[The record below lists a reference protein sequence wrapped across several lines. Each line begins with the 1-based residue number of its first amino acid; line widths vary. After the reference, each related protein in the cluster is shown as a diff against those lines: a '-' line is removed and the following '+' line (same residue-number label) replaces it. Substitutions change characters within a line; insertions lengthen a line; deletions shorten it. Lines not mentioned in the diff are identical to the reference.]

1 MSDSVRARA
10 WPPVWL
16 AYLAAFLGVC
26 GHASSE
32 FFVKLS
38 GLDGAEVSVWRFMV
52 GGAALVLVC
61 LARSD
66 SRDLLG
72 PLRRDFM
79 PIAALSI
86 LGMAFGQFLFHIA
99 LDYASVVQVATMV
112 TVMPIATVFVARVL
126 RGDTVTPAKLV
137 SGVGAFA
144 GCMLLLTDGY
154 LDQLTA
160 GGDSIIGI
168 LLALCC
174 AFIGAVYLVL
184 VKPYI
189 GRYGAV
195 RMTTYTFSLGFFVL
209 WPLVGL
215 AWGEWVNPATL
226 FERDAVQAGSIV
238 ALGIWNTC
246 IGFIL
251 WLWGLANVP
260 DITRGNYLFFL
271 KPVIA
276 ALLAAFILGDTITL
290 PQLGA
295 IFVITAF
302 VAAELFYDDL
312 RRLLREWGRT

>member
-1 MSDSVRARA
+1 MNTPESGTG

-38 GLDGAEVSVWRFMV
+38 GLSGAEVSVWRFML

-61 LARSD
+61 LLRAD

-72 PLRRDFM
+72 PLRRDLL

-99 LDYASVVQVATMV
+99 LDYASVVQVATMI

-126 RGDTVTPAKLV
+126 QGTKVTPAKLV
-137 SGVGAFA
+137 SGIGAFG
-144 GCMLLLTDGY
+144 GCLLLFTDGY
-154 LDQLTA
+154 IDQLA
-160 GGDSIIGI
+160 SGGDSMVGI
-168 LLALCC
+168 ALSLAC
-174 AFIGAVYLVL
+174 AFIGATYLVL
-184 VKPYI
+184 VKPYV

-195 RMTTYTFSLGFFVL
+195 RMTTYTFALGFLVL
-209 WPLVGL
+209 WPVVGV
-215 AWGEWVNPATL
+215 AWEVWVNPLTL
-226 FERDAVQAGSIV
+226 FDREPIQVGSIL

-260 DITRGNYLFFL
+260 DMTRGNYLFFL

-276 ALLAAFILGDTITL
+276 ALLAAFILGD
-290 PQLGA
+290 
-295 IFVITAF
+295 VITGPQVAAIVMITGF

-312 RRLLREWGRT
+312 KRMFART